1 MSARGK
7 VDKALAAHL
16 LDCERALLD
25 PEVRR
30 NRRRVSAL
38 LARDFFEFGAS
49 GRLWSRSQILTL
61 LETENYEPPALE
73 DFACRWISDDAV
85 LVTYRTVR
93 TGAKTSAQQSVLRSS
108 IWKKEKEKWKVR
120 FHQGTRAS

>member
-16 LDCERALLD
+16 LELERTLLD

-49 GRLWSRSQILTL
+49 GRVWSRSQILTL
-61 LETENYEPPALE
+61 LETESYEPPALE
-73 DFACRWISDDAV
+73 AFACCRIADDAV
-85 LVTYRTVR
+85 LVTYRTVHID
-93 TGAKTSAQQSVLRSS
+93 AKTGAQQSALRSS
-108 IWKKEKEKWKVR
+108 IWQKEKEKWKVR
-120 FHQGTRAS
+120 FHQGTRAI